1 MKNLNTLIEELNAD
15 RDIKDL
21 FQDYKNSS
29 SYICDA
35 ISERADSMVDIY
47 YCDCLEWA
55 KSHLNDIEDANAELG
70 VPEDGDI
77 IKQIQQAQFFINEHD
92 LYDNLRD
99 GILWAIYKEALEYA
113 EEITD
118 EQAESLELLA
128 DEIDDNTR
136 MDAIKDGVREIMQPD
151 EE

>member
-15 RDIKDL
+15 KDIKDL

-29 SYICDA
+29 MWICDA

-47 YCDCLEWA
+47 YYNCLEWA

-77 IKQIQQAQFFINEHD
+77 IKQIQQAQFLVNERD

-99 GILWAIYKEALEYA
+99 GILWAIYKEALTYS
-113 EEITD
+113 EEVTD
-118 EQAESLELLA
+118 EQAEALELLA
-128 DEIDDNTR
+128 DKIDNNTR
-136 MDAIKDGVREIMQPD
+136 MDAIEDGVREIMQPN